1 MLCDN
6 ITKIADVIIIII
18 QQSLDVFLYKGVI
31 NSGLTFV
38 ISMGQSQTLAW
49 TGWHG

>member
-6 ITKIADVIIIII
+6 ITKIADVIII
-18 QQSLDVFLYKGVI
+18 QQSLGVFLYKGII

-38 ISMGQSQTLAW
+38 IKYAETISDSGTDWLA
-49 TGWHG
+49 